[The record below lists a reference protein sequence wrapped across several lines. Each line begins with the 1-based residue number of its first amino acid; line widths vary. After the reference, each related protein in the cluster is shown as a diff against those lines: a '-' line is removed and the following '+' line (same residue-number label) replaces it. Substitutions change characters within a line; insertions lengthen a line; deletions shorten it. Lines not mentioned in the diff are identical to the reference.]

1 MSKEGFNQ
9 LTLEHKL
16 KDGRSLTIREAR
28 LEDAEAIL
36 SVLKEVA
43 SEENLLLLDKGE
55 YDIRLEKR
63 HILSAK
69 SSGKTLILVAE
80 VDGKVVG
87 VGEVK
92 IGEFKKNSHTAEL
105 GLAITKEFRGLGV
118 GKALIKEMLS
128 YAEKKGVE
136 KVWLS
141 VFSTNNAAIR
151 LYQKFG
157 FVVEGVRKKQF
168 KINNTYVDELL
179 MAKFLPHQRNLHSKK

>member
-1 MSKEGFNQ
+1 MFKEGFNP
-9 LTLEHKL
+9 LNLEHKL
-16 KDGRSLTIREAR
+16 KDSRSLIIREAR

-36 SVLKEVA
+36 SVLSEVA

-55 YDIRLEKR
+55 YDMRLEKR

-69 SSGKTLILVAE
+69 SGGKTLILVAE

-105 GLAITKEFRGLGV
+105 GLAVIKEFRGLGV
-118 GKALIKEMLS
+118 GKALMKEMLS
-128 YAEKKGVE
+128 RAEKKGVE

-168 KINNTYVDELL
+168 KINNKYVDELL
-179 MAKFLPHQRNLHSKK
+179 MAKFLPHREKPQ